1 MILRNPRGRS
11 KTRPAKKKTLDTRHM
26 VKIQAESPEAEHFEL
41 ISFSKFR
48 SQRRA
53 RASNKSCGTNFAVLT
68 KRCTDYRVS
77 RHVLC
82 SSAFFIR
89 ATILKLAVGGRRAN
103 RVGFVAV
110 AVSVRAA
117 KRMVMSV

>member
-11 KTRPAKKKTLDTRHM
+11 KTRPTKKKTLDTRHM
-26 VKIQAESPEAEHFEL
+26 VKIQAGSPEAEHFE
-41 ISFSKFR
+41 FR
-48 SQRRA
+48 CQRKIVYFYKIT
-53 RASNKSCGTNFAVLT
+53 SGTNFAVLT
-68 KRCTDYRVS
+68 RRCTDYRVS

-117 KRMVMSV
+117 KRMVMSA

>member
-41 ISFSKFR
+41 ISFSKLR
-48 SQRRA
+48 CQCS
-53 RASNKSCGTNFAVLT
+53 GTNFAVLT
-68 KRCTDYRVS
+68 RRRTDYRVS
-77 RHVLC
+77 HHVLC

-110 AVSVRAA
+110 AVSVRAV
-117 KRMVMSV
+117 K